1 MLGKSLLPF
10 LGIPP
15 RALLPLVE
23 PAVRFQHIGDLP
35 PGYILLISLTTLLQS
50 DYQLSEVLYHILI
63 MRHVTHEKVKL

>member
-23 PAVRFQHIGDLP
+23 SAVRFQHIGDLP
-35 PGYILLISLTTLLQS
+35 SR
-50 DYQLSEVLYHILI
+50 LYL
-63 MRHVTHEKVKL
+63 VYLVDDAPAV